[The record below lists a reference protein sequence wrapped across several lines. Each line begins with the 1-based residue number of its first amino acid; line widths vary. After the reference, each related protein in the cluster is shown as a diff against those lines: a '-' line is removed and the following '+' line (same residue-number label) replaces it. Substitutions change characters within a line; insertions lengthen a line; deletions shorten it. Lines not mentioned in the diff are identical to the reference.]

1 MVLTLCS
8 EATRPVRDLRAFP
21 KDNRLWVEWT
31 APREPV
37 SKYILEWC
45 VLSDKAP
52 CVPDWQQEDG
62 AVHRTHLTGT
72 WDLSPAPPCS
82 LPERAALGG
91 GQCSAPARRPAP

>member
-1 MVLTLCS
+1 MVFTLCF
-8 EATRPVRDLRAFP
+8 EATRPVRDLKAFP

-31 APREPV
+31 APHGPV

-45 VLSDKAP
+45 VLSDRAP

-72 WDLSPAPPCS
+72 QTSARLLPALCPRGWP
-82 LPERAALGG
+82 RGG
-91 GQCSAPARRPAP
+91 GQVSATARRPVH